1 MRVGRLIFAR
11 TAYRYE
17 EEKLLPGTYKY
28 SESTFTNVYSF
39 YLKYARRLYVFYV
52 MRWGA
57 VLWVSCFGYTGA
69 AISECLMYIWTEFLY
84 GGSYSAAVHFIV
96 NSINSQCRTN
106 KIHNFILSALRT
118 HLIPCTV
125 SSPKAVAEKFWL

>member
-57 VLWVSCFGYTGA
+57 VL
-69 AISECLMYIWTEFLY
+69 
-84 GGSYSAAVHFIV
+84 
-96 NSINSQCRTN
+96 
-106 KIHNFILSALRT
+106 
-118 HLIPCTV
+118 
-125 SSPKAVAEKFWL
+125 